1 MNPIRHCLTLAAIL
15 IALPAFAE
23 DRPQP
28 HSPPSDPETML
39 MQIDLKVTLQHYE
52 KLRTE
57 AGEARL
63 QLALG
68 GAGTPDP
75 AVEEARK
82 ALTEMNER
90 EKSKSVSK
98 EELDEAEKN
107 YKIAEARAAE
117 NLKRRYQVLTE
128 MADRARM
135 EARELAKEL
144 AKRTKDAA
152 LIHPQ
157 PQPKSSA
164 PQS

>member
-1 MNPIRHCLTLAAIL
+1 MKTIHYLTLAAIL

-57 AGEARL
+57 AGEAEL

-68 GAGTPDP
+68 EAGTPDP
-75 AVEEARK
+75 AIKEARM
-82 ALTEMNER
+82 ALAEMKER
-90 EKSKSVSK
+90 EKSQRVSK

-107 YKIAEARAAE
+107 YKIAEAWAE
-117 NLKRRYQVLTE
+117 EKLKRRYQVLTD
-128 MADRARM
+128 MAARARA
-135 EARELAKEL
+135 EARKLATEL

>member
-1 MNPIRHCLTLAAIL
+1 MKTIHYLTLAAIL
-15 IALPAFAE
+15 IALPAFAD

-39 MQIDLKVTLQHYE
+39 MQIDLKVTLQQYE

-57 AGEARL
+57 AGEAEL

-75 AVEEARK
+75 AVGEARK
-82 ALTEMNER
+82 VLAEIEER
-90 EKSKSVSK
+90 EKSKSVTK
-98 EELDEAEKN
+98 GELQTAHEN
-107 YKIAEARAAE
+107 YQLAEAWAE
-117 NLKRRYQVLTE
+117 EKLKRRYQVLTD
-128 MADRARM
+128 MAARARA
-135 EARELAKEL
+135 EARKLATEL

-157 PQPKSSA
+157 PQPQPSA